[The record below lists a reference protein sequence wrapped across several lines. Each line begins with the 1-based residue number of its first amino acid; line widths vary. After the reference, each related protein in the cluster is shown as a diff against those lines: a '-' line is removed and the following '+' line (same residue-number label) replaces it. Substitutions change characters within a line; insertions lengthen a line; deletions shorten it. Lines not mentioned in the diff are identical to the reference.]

1 MKKIY
6 EAPKLL
12 VEAVCVEEMLAA
24 STKDFPVFSDSATKA
39 GSDDILTKDRKDG
52 DFDLW

>member
-6 EAPKLL
+6 EAPKML
-12 VEAVCVEEMLAA
+12 VEEIYVELPLAA
-24 STKDFPVFSDSATKA
+24 SGLPVVGGDEAPKV
-39 GSDDILTKDRKDG
+39 GLEDILTKDRKDG

>member
-6 EAPKLL
+6 EAPKML
-12 VEAVCVEEMLAA
+12 VEEIYVELPLAA
-24 STKDFPVFSDSATKA
+24 SASDLPVFSDSDKKA
-39 GSDDILTKDRKDG
+39 GLDDILTKDRKDG